1 MAAAQSAAAAG
12 LMHVQLEVDS
22 TCGRRASFSPPSTTS
37 PRSRRPRYLAMSQP
51 SLAADNNMCPWCF
64 AALRIQW
71 CNKGPNKE
79 KAYLVC
85 EDIDLHA
92 QRKPFWHWWG
102 VVASRQ
108 ARASLSSSPSPILAN
123 PPSFSFESRSALTTS
138 TPSTSSAVSTT
149 NTQTSSV
156 RCRYV
161 GGCQSTRVAPA
172 CKSQLC
178 KKHCIILNNG
188 LCPVKTHDPATM
200 SQRQRREANVPPPAR
215 RRQLPSPPAASRAES
230 SVGGFSPS
238 FLSALDG
245 IAQQQSFGWDY
256 GPVLQQARIDSP
268 GIYLDQELR
277 MGMPPSPSL
286 SPQDAADHED
296 EELQLALTL
305 SLAPQSSSSA
315 ATSSSSAS
323 TSSSPA
329 SASPTMPP
337 PSQPRVPASSVA
349 RRTPLPK
356 PPRITTQ
363 LIPAWMSQATGT
375 RPANDTFAV
384 RQPSAR
390 RAPVDLTTVQR
401 FTLVYWDADGK
412 SPLILGVTECPSWP
426 EFRLS
431 ESTRT
436 LDLLGSNFTAVEF
449 YNIRFCLW
457 TRVDLAYTHI
467 LTSDTYLLL
476 RRIGVSGLDEDRLID
491 HFVNLPGP
499 QHIRYNVAAERAA
512 VRTKIKARQTRAAD
526 NDDDVEI
533 VKVGGIKIEPVD
545 QPRRAPIADVVEVV
559 DRPPPR
565 MDRPLLRIVT
575 GGAGA
580 ASNPI
585 CLDDDATSSS
595 TASPSSSLFSA
606 FPSLSPSTTPPA
618 SPFLWDNPQ
627 SSSTTSTTSAMS
639 SRWPAGIYAV
649 DMAQGF
655 LRMEAADMQHIP
667 LADRFQRVFQTS
679 APFVQRTYTDARLRW
694 TRGSESL
701 RTAALDAGRTKA
713 GLWSAYAAQVPLKK

>member
-1 MAAAQSAAAAG
+1 
-12 LMHVQLEVDS
+12 
-22 TCGRRASFSPPSTTS
+22 
-37 PRSRRPRYLAMSQP
+37 
-51 SLAADNNMCPWCF
+51 
-64 AALRIQW
+64 
-71 CNKGPNKE
+71 
-79 KAYLVC
+79 
-85 EDIDLHA
+85 
-92 QRKPFWHWWG
+92 
-102 VVASRQ
+102 
-108 ARASLSSSPSPILAN
+108 
-123 PPSFSFESRSALTTS
+123 
-138 TPSTSSAVSTT
+138 
-149 NTQTSSV
+149 
-156 RCRYV
+156 
-161 GGCQSTRVAPA
+161 
-172 CKSQLC
+172 
-178 KKHCIILNNG
+178 
-188 LCPVKTHDPATM
+188 
-200 SQRQRREANVPPPAR
+200 
-215 RRQLPSPPAASRAES
+215 
-230 SVGGFSPS
+230 
-238 FLSALDG
+238 
-245 IAQQQSFGWDY
+245 
-256 GPVLQQARIDSP
+256 
-268 GIYLDQELR
+268 
-277 MGMPPSPSL
+277 
-286 SPQDAADHED
+286 
-296 EELQLALTL
+296 
-305 SLAPQSSSSA
+305 
-315 ATSSSSAS
+315 
-323 TSSSPA
+323 
-329 SASPTMPP
+329 
-337 PSQPRVPASSVA
+337 
-349 RRTPLPK
+349 
-356 PPRITTQ
+356 
-363 LIPAWMSQATGT
+363 
-375 RPANDTFAV
+375 
-384 RQPSAR
+384 
-390 RAPVDLTTVQR
+390 
-401 FTLVYWDADGK
+401 
-412 SPLILGVTECPSWP
+412 
-426 EFRLS
+426 
-431 ESTRT
+431 
-436 LDLLGSNFTAVEF
+436 LGSNFTAVEF

-526 NDDDVEI
+526 NDDDVEV

-545 QPRRAPIADVVEVV
+545 QPRRAPITDVIEVV

-565 MDRPLLRIVT
+565 MDRPLLCIVT

>member
-1 MAAAQSAAAAG
+1 
-12 LMHVQLEVDS
+12 
-22 TCGRRASFSPPSTTS
+22 
-37 PRSRRPRYLAMSQP
+37 MSQP
-51 SLAADNNMCPWCF
+51 SLAADNNLCPWCF
-64 AALRIQW
+64 ATLRIQW

-92 QRKPFWHWWG
+92 QRKPYWHWWG

-172 CKSQLC
+172 CKSLLC

-188 LCPVKTHDPATM
+188 LCPIKTHDPATM

-245 IAQQQSFGWDY
+245 IAQQQNFGWDY

-305 SLAPQSSSSA
+305 SLAPQS
-315 ATSSSSAS
+315 SSSSAS

-384 RQPSAR
+384 CQPSAR

-526 NDDDVEI
+526 NDDDVEV

-655 LRMEAADMQHIP
+655 LRMEATDMQHIP

>member
-1 MAAAQSAAAAG
+1 
-12 LMHVQLEVDS
+12 
-22 TCGRRASFSPPSTTS
+22 
-37 PRSRRPRYLAMSQP
+37 MSQP

-585 CLDDDATSSS
+585 CLDDDAT
-595 TASPSSSLFSA
+595 LFIYR
-606 FPSLSPSTTPPA
+606 FPILFPLLRIPESIALDDPA
-618 SPFLWDNPQ
+618 CIP

>member
-1 MAAAQSAAAAG
+1 
-12 LMHVQLEVDS
+12 
-22 TCGRRASFSPPSTTS
+22 
-37 PRSRRPRYLAMSQP
+37 MSQP
-51 SLAADNNMCPWCF
+51 SLAADNNTCPWCF
-64 AALRIQW
+64 ATLRIQW

-108 ARASLSSSPSPILAN
+108 ARASLA
-123 PPSFSFESRSALTTS
+123 FTTS

-215 RRQLPSPPAASRAES
+215 RRQLPSPPPAASRAES

-256 GPVLQQARIDSP
+256 GPVLQQARARHLPRPRIA
-268 GIYLDQELR
+268 
-277 MGMPPSPSL
+277 
-286 SPQDAADHED
+286 PQDAADHED

-305 SLAPQSSSSA
+305 SLASQSSSSA

-337 PSQPRVPASSVA
+337 PSQPRVPAS
-349 RRTPLPK
+349 R
-356 PPRITTQ
+356 
-363 LIPAWMSQATGT
+363 T

-436 LDLLGSNFTAVEF
+436 LALLGSDFTAVEF

-476 RRIGVSGLDEDRLID
+476 RRIGVSGLDEDRPID

-545 QPRRAPIADVVEVV
+545 QPQRAPIADVVEVV

-585 CLDDDATSSS
+585 CLDDDTTSSS
-595 TASPSSSLFSA
+595 TTSPSSSLFSA
-606 FPSLSPSTTPPA
+606 FPSLLPSTTPPA

-701 RTAALDAGRTKA
+701 RTAALDVGHTKE
-713 GLWSAYAAQVPLKK
+713 GLWSVYAAQ

>member
-575 GGAGA
+575 RWRRRRVK
-580 ASNPI
+580 PH
-585 CLDDDATSSS
+585 L
-595 TASPSSSLFSA
+595 
-606 FPSLSPSTTPPA
+606 LSPSTTPPA

-701 RTAALDAGRTKA
+701 RTAALDAVLFLR
-713 GLWSAYAAQVPLKK
+713 

>member
-1 MAAAQSAAAAG
+1 
-12 LMHVQLEVDS
+12 
-22 TCGRRASFSPPSTTS
+22 
-37 PRSRRPRYLAMSQP
+37 MSQP

-79 KAYLVC
+79 KAYLVAN
-85 EDIDLHA
+85 L
-92 QRKPFWHWWG
+92 
-102 VVASRQ
+102 
-108 ARASLSSSPSPILAN
+108 SLSVRTSIFTPNESHFGIGGESWRADKHGHLCLHLLPPILAN
-123 PPSFSFESRSALTTS
+123 PHSFSFESRSALTTS

-238 FLSALDG
+238 FLKL
-245 IAQQQSFGWDY
+245 WLDY

-363 LIPAWMSQATGT
+363 LIPPPGCHKRRGT

-526 NDDDVEI
+526 NGDDVEI

-559 DRPPPR
+559 DRPPPAWI
-565 MDRPLLRIVT
+565 DPCSASSPV
-575 GGAGA
+575 APGA

-585 CLDDDATSSS
+585 CLDDDATPLHLPLPHPL
-595 TASPSSSLFSA
+595 PSSPHSR
-606 FPSLSPSTTPPA
+606 
-618 SPFLWDNPQ
+618 

>member
-1 MAAAQSAAAAG
+1 
-12 LMHVQLEVDS
+12 
-22 TCGRRASFSPPSTTS
+22 
-37 PRSRRPRYLAMSQP
+37 MSQP
-51 SLAADNNMCPWCF
+51 SLAADNNLCPWCF
-64 AALRIQW
+64 ATLRIQW

-92 QRKPFWHWWG
+92 QRKPYWHWWG

-172 CKSQLC
+172 CKSLLC

-245 IAQQQSFGWDY
+245 IAQQQNFGWDY

-337 PSQPRVPASSVA
+337 PSQPRVPASS
-349 RRTPLPK
+349 

-390 RAPVDLTTVQR
+390 RAPVDLTTVQH

-526 NDDDVEI
+526 NDDDVEV

>member
-1 MAAAQSAAAAG
+1 
-12 LMHVQLEVDS
+12 
-22 TCGRRASFSPPSTTS
+22 
-37 PRSRRPRYLAMSQP
+37 MSQP

-412 SPLILGVTECPSWP
+412 SPLILETVP
-426 EFRLS
+426 
-431 ESTRT
+431 
-436 LDLLGSNFTAVEF
+436 VVVK
-449 YNIRFCLW
+449 
-457 TRVDLAYTHI
+457 RV
-467 LTSDTYLLL
+467 
-476 RRIGVSGLDEDRLID
+476 G
-491 HFVNLPGP
+491 
-499 QHIRYNVAAERAA
+499 AAE
-512 VRTKIKARQTRAAD
+512 
-526 NDDDVEI
+526 
-533 VKVGGIKIEPVD
+533 
-545 QPRRAPIADVVEVV
+545 
-559 DRPPPR
+559 
-565 MDRPLLRIVT
+565 
-575 GGAGA
+575 
-580 ASNPI
+580 
-585 CLDDDATSSS
+585 
-595 TASPSSSLFSA
+595 
-606 FPSLSPSTTPPA
+606 
-618 SPFLWDNPQ
+618 
-627 SSSTTSTTSAMS
+627 
-639 SRWPAGIYAV
+639 
-649 DMAQGF
+649 
-655 LRMEAADMQHIP
+655 
-667 LADRFQRVFQTS
+667 
-679 APFVQRTYTDARLRW
+679 
-694 TRGSESL
+694 
-701 RTAALDAGRTKA
+701 
-713 GLWSAYAAQVPLKK
+713 